1 MAGCRKLELGVDPD
15 NRDAGIG
22 VGRNDFQCVGSGVR
36 TLCCCGITDV
46 YQRLCNDLAR
56 AGFGIGSMGNRQV
69 QSMAGVVLLRLAWC
83 QPSRSNIGF
92 SLDDLAFVEKLA
104 ENRFGFIALQT
115 LAEEF
120 QLLMHLV
127 LYPALVW
134 PHKLSGE
141 LQRLRWLGSQGFGL
155 FQRIR

>member
-1 MAGCRKLELGVDPD
+1 M
-15 NRDAGIG
+15 
-22 VGRNDFQCVGSGVR
+22 
-36 TLCCCGITDV
+36 
-46 YQRLCNDLAR
+46 
-56 AGFGIGSMGNRQV
+56 
-69 QSMAGVVLLRLAWC
+69 LRLAWC

-92 SLDDLAFVEKLA
+92 SLDDLTFVEKLA

-155 FQRIR
+155 FQRIREEFCRTQHAVDEFEIQRRFGIETLTQQQQLRGLLIADQFR